1 MTSIEANDRPGRRRL
16 CATRRLLSKAMS
28 ALMAIALA
36 TFVAR
41 VAIPAAAYAA
51 PSIVSTYLVN
61 STGDATD
68 AVPGNGACAT
78 STGVC
83 TLRAAIVESNA
94 HAGYDKIGF
103 AVGTGLV
110 TIQPTSLLPVITDP
124 ALIDATTQPGYVD
137 HPIVQLNGRFV
148 GGNASGLRV
157 NCGGTTIRG
166 FSITDWGVS
175 PLAVGHGILLTGAGG
190 ANTVVGNYLGL
201 APDGTAAGNG
211 NTGAGLQIANSNDN
225 VVGGSSPGDRN
236 IISGNAN
243 AYYPVYGIG
252 VWITGTSTRNVVQ
265 GNYIGTS
272 PDGSTRR
279 GNAGGGVLITSPG
292 NRIGVAGTGNVI
304 SGNPTGVTISGAGAT
319 SNRVQANIVGLDAT
333 GTVAL
338 RNADTGIA
346 VTNASNNEL
355 GGTNPGEGNVIS
367 GNGSLV
373 VGSPST
379 LNIGTGVDIGAA
391 SGQSASGNTVEGN
404 RFGTDLTG
412 TVRKPGYNAIVV
424 GASGNVIG
432 GTTATTPGGAC
443 TGACNQIAGNQ
454 SHAVVVGAP
463 DTIIEGNQFGL
474 GPDGHI
480 VADGTGTSTLR
491 NGGSDILLLREDNV
505 VGGATPAARNV
516 VSGAL
521 LWGVQAANG
530 SHDSVIEGNY
540 IGTDSSGSSSVPNG
554 AGGVF
559 VASANVVVGG
569 TRPSGATDCSGPCN
583 LVSGNKGEGIELSG
597 AGATGSSVTGNFVG
611 TNPSGMA
618 AVPNIGEAG
627 ILVETVNTVHIG
639 GAALGQGNLV
649 SGNQTNGIELVARG
663 LGAGTAGVHVE
674 GNLVGTATD
683 GSSHLPNTG
692 HGVFIGFGANHDVIG
707 GVAPGARNIVAYN
720 GRDGIEVNQDTGND
734 NQFRRNSIH
743 DNGSLGIDRAPHDI
757 PNPNDHLDGDLLN
770 FVGLDDLQNWPVVQ
784 TAKSDGATA
793 TEVTGLLDSTPNSAF
808 TLEFFANDAC
818 DPSGYGE
825 GQDFIGDASV
835 TTNGAGQAPYDVT
848 ALAPVAPGRVITA
861 TATNAAGNTSE
872 FSKCGPATV
881 PMNNYADLRIAK
893 TVNVTQGQAGD
904 PVEYTLTI
912 TNVGPNTAH
921 NVQVSDPLAV
931 GSFVLSAVAPTGICT
946 GTTTVSCAL
955 GDIAS
960 GGSAT
965 VTVDVILQ
973 GPGPWSNTA
982 SISSTTADPDPS
994 NNVST
999 VTLLPAGQTDP
1010 CRTGPDRD
1018 ADGISDACDPLIIGD
1033 FVWRDANQNGLQDA
1047 GEPGIQ
1053 GVVVDLDGPNGLHL
1067 TTTTD
1072 PNGLYSFSLPAP
1084 VTGNYTVTVDAANFA
1099 TNAVL
1104 EDWTATTPGPSL
1116 THPVTVFDDVTFD
1129 FGYYLNGGGTADNCP
1144 GVSNPN
1150 QSDRDGD
1157 GIGDAC
1163 DPLIIGD
1170 FVWRDANQ
1178 NGLQDAGEPGIQGVV
1193 VDLDGPNGLHLT
1205 TTTDPNGL
1213 YSFSLPAPV
1222 TGNYTVTVDAANFAT
1237 NAVLEDWTAT
1247 TPGPSLTHPVTVFD
1261 DVTFDFGYYLNGG
1274 GTADNCPGV
1283 SNPNQSDRDGDGIGD
1298 ACDPLIIGDR
1308 VWADANHD
1316 NVQDPSEHGI
1326 AGVTVQ
1332 LTGPGGS
1339 VIGTAVTVDDGFY
1352 SFSLVAPSSGT
1363 YTVTVVPSNFASG
1376 GALHGWGSTDS
1387 VNGDARA
1394 RTLGCCDDLTFDLGY
1409 AKLPPVVSAASAA
1422 HGVEGSPISLMGSV
1436 TDPAGASDTLLWTY
1450 AVTSGVD
1457 AGASCS
1463 FGTPSAAVTTITC
1476 TDDGVFTA
1484 TLTASDGTN
1493 PPVTRDV
1500 VVTVDNAKPALT
1512 ITSPAEGT
1520 LYAAPVTVLLTST
1533 YTDPGANDTHVCS
1546 INWDDGTT
1554 STFAGA
1560 HTCNS
1565 THAFSAAGVYTVTVT
1580 VTDDDGAS
1588 DTKMVMVIVYDPTAG
1603 FVTGGGWIVSPPG
1616 AYRPDQTITGRADFG
1631 FVSRYQKGASVP
1643 TGETE
1648 FQFQLAGLNFHSS
1661 SYDWLVVSG
1670 TKKAQYKGIG
1680 TVNGSAGYAFL
1691 LTVYDNGSSGD
1702 KFRIK
1707 IWQQSTGTVIY
1718 DNNYGAPTD
1727 IDSASPTTIS
1737 GGSIVIHS

>member
-1170 FVWRDANQ
+1170 
-1178 NGLQDAGEPGIQGVV
+1178 
-1193 VDLDGPNGLHLT
+1193 
-1205 TTTDPNGL
+1205 
-1213 YSFSLPAPV
+1213 
-1222 TGNYTVTVDAANFAT
+1222 
-1237 NAVLEDWTAT
+1237 
-1247 TPGPSLTHPVTVFD
+1247 
-1261 DVTFDFGYYLNGG
+1261 
-1274 GTADNCPGV
+1274 
-1283 SNPNQSDRDGDGIGD
+1283 
-1298 ACDPLIIGDR
+1298 R